1 MRDVAYHLVLAL
13 DRETRRSVE
22 RDLLR
27 RYAEALAAHGG
38 PSFDD
43 DDVVWRTYRR
53 MAAGPFVAAT
63 FTVGLAGLQRD
74 DIARSGLRRAAAAIV
89 DLGTAAALGLD
100 SSDIPPGGGG

>member
-13 DRETRRSVE
+13 DRETRRAVE

-27 RYAEALAAHGG
+27 RYGEDLAAHGG
-38 PSFDD
+38 PSLD

-63 FTVGLAGLQRD
+63 FTVGLAGL
-74 DIARSGLRRAAAAIV
+74 RRAAAAIV

-100 SSDIPPGGGG
+100 PADIPSSGDG